1 MGASF
6 GEMMKAFDISIPKA
20 VWVDTDAEAEKWL
33 EYFVESSKTNNIGL
47 DSETTGVEIHKDT
60 VVVWSLSD
68 GKERICLP
76 ARYLQMYR
84 YRLLENPNVTFD
96 LSNCKFDAHM
106 FANSGVEIYKCKAWR
121 DTNVMSWLL
130 NENNIGRQGLKE
142 CIEDHFGRK
151 TPTFTEVFGKT
162 KKATK
167 KDPVELKTGD
177 LIRSA
182 FNDPVRREIA
192 CDYASLDAYNSTT
205 LRAHFDVLLQKAGL
219 YSLYYDV
226 EVPFHKVLWLMERRG
241 ITADYGFLNQLQ
253 GPMEEEM
260 KKIEHEFNKHAGREL
275 NLNSVNDVR
284 WFFIDHLQKNVV
296 KMTKGGKTGIKKAS
310 TDEEVLKHWAEEE
323 GDEWA
328 QLLMTHRGISKIHG
342 TYVTGLQE
350 WIDGRFRIHTTLNQ
364 HGTVSG
370 RLSSKDPNLQN
381 IPRTSED
388 AFTIREAFIAGFKK
402 CLVVADYA
410 QLEMRL
416 MAHFSRDEKMIKAI
430 WDGVDLHCLT
440 VSEMHGIPYEEVI
453 AAVKA
458 EKKHKRGTL
467 GRNLT
472 PREIELLFMRQSAK
486 ATGFGIIY
494 GIAGKRLSVSLT
506 QAAKAAHIDK
516 IVTEDEGYALIDK
529 WFGVF
534 PRVKEYI
541 EETHDYMLKYGF
553 VQTITGRYR
562 RFGDVKG
569 MSFKDRN
576 RAERQGVNSIIQGSA
591 ADIAKVVMIHA
602 ENDEVL
608 RNLNADLLLQV
619 HDELIWECPDDPASL
634 EAVKT
639 RVKELMEAPFQE
651 ALLVPLPAEVG
662 HGYSWAT
669 AK

>member
-1 MGASF
+1 
-6 GEMMKAFDISIPKA
+6 MKAFDISIPKGS
-20 VWVDTDAEAEKWL
+20 WVNTDEEAKKWL
-33 EYFVESSKTNNIGL
+33 NYFVESSKTNNIGL

-68 GKERICLP
+68 GKERICLS
-76 ARYLQMYR
+76 ARYLQMFR
-84 YRLLENPNVTFD
+84 KPLLENPEVTFD

-121 DTNVMSWLL
+121 DTNVMSWML
-130 NENNIGRQGLKE
+130 NENNIGRHGLKE

-151 TPTFTEVFGKT
+151 TPTFVEVFGKT

-167 KDPVELKTGD
+167 KDPTEINTGD
-177 LIRSA
+177 LIRNA
-182 FNDPVRREIA
+182 FNDPARVEISS
-192 CDYASLDAYNSTT
+192 DYASLDAYNSTT
-205 LRAHFDVLLQKAGL
+205 LRAHLDNLLKEQGL
-219 YSLYYDV
+219 YDLYYHI

-241 ITADYGFLNQLQ
+241 ITADFGYLKELQ
-253 GPMEEEM
+253 GPMQKEM
-260 KKIEHEFNKHAGREL
+260 LRMQMEFNKEAGRVL

-284 WFFIDHLQKNVV
+284 WFFIEHLSKKVF
-296 KMTKGGKTGIKKAS
+296 KMTKGGKTGVKKAS

-328 QLLMTHRGISKIHG
+328 QKLMAFRGISKIHG
-342 TYVTGLQE
+342 TYVAGLQE
-350 WIDGRFRIHTTLNQ
+350 WIDGNYRIHTTLNQ

-388 AFTIREAFIAGFKK
+388 DFTIREAFIPGFKK
-402 CLVVADYA
+402 VLIVADYA

-430 WDGVDLHCLT
+430 QEGIDLHCLT
-440 VSEMHGIPYEEVI
+440 VSEMYDIPYEEVI
-453 AAVKA
+453 GAVKA
-458 EKKHKRGTL
+458 EKLHKRGKL
-467 GRNLT
+467 GRELT
-472 PREIELLFMRQSAK
+472 ARERELLFMRQTAK
-486 ATGFGIIY
+486 AIGFGIIY

-506 QAAKAAHIDK
+506 LSAKEAGLDRV
-516 IVTEDEGYALIDK
+516 VTEEEGYALIDK
-529 WFGVF
+529 WFSVF

-541 EETHDYMLKYGF
+541 EETHDYMLSKGY

-569 MSFKDRN
+569 MSFKDRG
-576 RAERQGVNSIIQGSA
+576 RAERQGVNSIVQGSA
-591 ADIAKVVMIHA
+591 ADIAKVVMVQV
-602 ENDEVL
+602 ENDEIL
-608 RNLNADLLLQV
+608 AQLGATLLLQV
-619 HDELIWECPDDPASL
+619 HDELIWECPEDEATI
-634 EAVKT
+634 EAVKK

-651 ALLVPLPAEVG
+651 PLLVPLPAEVG